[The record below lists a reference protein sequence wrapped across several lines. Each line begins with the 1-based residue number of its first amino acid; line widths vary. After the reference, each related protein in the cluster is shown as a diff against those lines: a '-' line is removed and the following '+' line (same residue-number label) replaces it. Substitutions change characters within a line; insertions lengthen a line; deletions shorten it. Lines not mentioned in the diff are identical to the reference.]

1 MKRACRRIHFHVFVF
16 LIGVLCILPLP
27 AAAQDNDAEANYKKF
42 IAIYRQEKPTKA
54 ELQSAL
60 GFLEKANDLSPNTYK
75 YVFGLGALNNTLGR
89 FEEASRWLEK
99 AQSLPST
106 EQQKQAIQN
115 EIDYCQVQLAKVR
128 ASRWSG
134 SEVSISFI
142 MKFGTVEMDK
152 GMIGKL
158 PKRLPSVASSDS
170 PRPIV
175 DSVKNMLRDMR
186 IQTYEKSPFLVVGLQ
201 DGVDPK
207 NHYDKGLNDF
217 YNYFKSQYFVAT
229 PSIWL
234 VVVIS
239 SSPEVLVEATRR
251 MYPEVGIPVHAPF
264 LGYYN
269 PGDNLIMATGGAAG
283 YGTLLHEMIHA
294 LMAADFP
301 EAPAW
306 LNEGLASLYERSY
319 WSSSRLNALPN
330 WRMDRM
336 REEEVLSL
344 KSLARKASDVG
355 LHSPEIAEFRLFL
368 LFLDQQEKVDDLYR
382 MAKKKGMAFSLEEGI
397 GELGLT
403 ESEWRA
409 FLKTAFRDYK
419 ADISRGSGGMSN
431 PEEVKFLQQALNEL
445 LGANLKADGLWGP
458 TTQQKLVEFQRKFNL
473 GADGVPGPNTIA
485 ELKRQYALARMK
497 ALEPSP

>member
-1 MKRACRRIHFHVFVF
+1 MKRACRRTRFYGVV
-16 LIGVLCILPLP
+16 LLMGVLGVLPLS
-27 AAAQDNDAEANYKKF
+27 AAAQDDDAEDHYRKF
-42 IAIYRQEKPTKA
+42 IAIYRLENPTKV

-60 GFLEKANDLSPNTYK
+60 GFLEKANGVSPNTFK

-99 AQSLPST
+99 ARSLAST
-106 EQQKQAIQN
+106 ESQKQAIQV
-115 EIDYCQVQLAKVR
+115 EIDYCQVQLAKLR
-128 ASRWSG
+128 ASRWSA

-152 GMIGKL
+152 GMISKL
-158 PKRLPSVASSDS
+158 PKRLPFVAPSDS

-175 DSVKNMLRDMR
+175 DLVKNTFRELQ
-186 IQTYEKSPFLVVGLQ
+186 IQTYEKSPFLVVGLR

-207 NHYDKGLNDF
+207 THYDKGINDF
-217 YNYFKSQYFVAT
+217 YNYFKSQYFASA
-229 PSIWL
+229 PSRWL

-239 SSPEVLVEATRR
+239 SNPEILVEATRR
-251 MYPEVGIPVHAPF
+251 MYPEVQIPVHAPF

-269 PGDNLIMATGGAAG
+269 PADSLIMATGGAAG

-301 EAPAW
+301 DAPPW

-319 WSSSRLNALPN
+319 WSSSRLSALPN

-336 REEEVLSL
+336 REEQVPSL
-344 KSLARKASDVG
+344 QSLAQEASGVG

-368 LFLDQQEKVDDLYR
+368 LFLDQQQKVDDLYR
-382 MAKKKGMAFSLEEGI
+382 MAKKKGPSFSLEQGI

-403 ESEWRA
+403 ESDWRG
-409 FLKTAFRDYK
+409 FLKSAFRDYK
-419 ADISRGSGGMSN
+419 ADISRGSMGMSN
-431 PEEVKFLQQALNEL
+431 PEEVKFVQQALNEL
-445 LGANLKADGLWGP
+445 MGANLKADGLWGP
-458 TTQQKLVEFQRKFNL
+458 TTEQRLVEFQRKFNL
-473 GADGVPGPNTIA
+473 GADGVPGSKTMA

-497 ALEPSP
+497 VLEPNP